1 MTKGEQKKKVVVI
14 TGASSGIGLS
24 CAEIFAKAGYS
35 LALGARRV
43 DRLLEAKAHLKQ
55 LRSIEVSFR
64 GDGEGDGPEI
74 LCESLDV
81 TSDSSV
87 QEFATKIIEK
97 FPDFSVI
104 LINNAGLAL
113 GRDPLESSRRDHWTQ
128 MVETNFLGLLRVT
141 QALLPWILKSRASHI
156 VNIGSIASF
165 QSYAGGSVYAGTKHG
180 VRAITAAL
188 REELM
193 GTGVRVTEID
203 PGMVE
208 TEFSLVRL
216 GDEIKAKDVYKGM
229 QPLTPVDIAETIYFV
244 TSRPAHVNI
253 DQIVILRSCKELNKK
268 DQKTKFSSIN

>member
-1 MTKGEQKKKVVVI
+1 VQSELKKKVIVI

-24 CAEIFAKAGYS
+24 CADIFAKAGFS
-35 LALGARRV
+35 LVLGARRL
-43 DRLLEAKAHLKQ
+43 DRLKEAKAQFLQGKSQ
-55 LRSIEVSFR
+55 EPSPQ
-64 GDGEGDGPEI
+64 GKGQEI

-81 TSDSSV
+81 TSESSV
-87 QEFATKIIEK
+87 QEFAAKITEK
-97 FPDFSVI
+97 FADFSVI

-113 GRDPLESSRRDHWTQ
+113 GRDPLVSSQREHWTQ

-141 QALLPWILKSRASHI
+141 QALLPWILKSTASHI

-165 QSYAGGSVYAGTKHG
+165 QSYAGGAVYAGTKHG
-180 VRAITAAL
+180 VRAISAAL

-216 GDEIKAKDVYKGM
+216 GDGIKAKDVYKGM
-229 QPLTPVDIAETIYFV
+229 QPLTPLDIAETIYFV
-244 TSRPAHVNI
+244 TSRPSHVNI
-253 DQIVILRSCKELNKK
+253 DQIVILPT
-268 DQKTKFSSIN
+268 DQVSVGKVHRNL